1 MNENRRTKLMKLTK
15 SEQSVSQQM
24 RLTMI
29 RKVREK
35 YIEVL
40 EGKNQ
45 EAKTSQSLQILMS

>member
-1 MNENRRTKLMKLTK
+1 MRTGRTKIMKLRTK

-29 RKVREK
+29 RRVREK

-45 EAKTSQSLQILMS
+45 EAKTSQSLQMLLS

>member
-1 MNENRRTKLMKLTK
+1 MKLRTK

-29 RKVREK
+29 KKVREK
-35 YIEVL
+35 YTEVL

-45 EAKTSQSLQILMS
+45 EAKTSQSL